1 MSPWPAYCLLNFH
14 LFALIVIFL
23 YSGVFCSELN
33 LSFWLVIQMSLQL
46 YLPSW
51 FVNYLRVS
59 IFHSQGSSYI
69 LLKLDFLL
77 EKRYVNTTLL
87 SLVKKLLCWYQQ
99 NAKLI
104 LNPPFCLLNPPLKG
118 PSFHWI
124 WGIFRDII
132 FSGKKIKTVAVGCG
146 ICEIS

>member
-1 MSPWPAYCLLNFH
+1 MSPWLAYCLLNFH

-33 LSFWLVIQMSLQL
+33 LSFWSTIQMSLQL
-46 YLPSW
+46 YHPSW
-51 FVNYLRVS
+51 FVNYLGLS
-59 IFHSQGSSYI
+59 ISHSQGSSYI
-69 LLKLDFLL
+69 FLKLDFLL
-77 EKRYVNTTLL
+77 EKRHVNTTLL
-87 SLVKKLLCWYQQ
+87 SLVKKLSCWYQQ
-99 NAKLI
+99 NDKSV
-104 LNPPFCLLNPPLKG
+104 FCLLNPLLKG

-132 FSGKKIKTVAVGCG
+132 FSGKKIKTVVVICG